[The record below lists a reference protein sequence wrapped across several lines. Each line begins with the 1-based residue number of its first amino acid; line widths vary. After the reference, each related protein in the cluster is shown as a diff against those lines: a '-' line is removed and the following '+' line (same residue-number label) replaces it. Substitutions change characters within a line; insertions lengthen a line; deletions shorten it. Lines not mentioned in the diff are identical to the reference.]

1 MIGSFHWPTNE
12 SRTKDLIVAN
22 QHTEK
27 TLFLAQNVHFKV
39 FSVKIS
45 QKRPKTTHQI
55 RKDSVLPADSKIYF
69 YLMTH
74 QLWLSIYDS
83 KTYDSRNV
91 FLIEIKK
98 AIFSPKEALVIE
110 KDPEMATGSTSGH
123 FYKLEKIRRVGKNVT
138 FDVSCQF

>member
-45 QKRPKTTHQI
+45 QKRPKTTHQ
-55 RKDSVLPADSKIYF
+55 R
-69 YLMTH
+69 
-74 QLWLSIYDS
+74 
-83 KTYDSRNV
+83 
-91 FLIEIKK
+91 
-98 AIFSPKEALVIE
+98 
-110 KDPEMATGSTSGH
+110 
-123 FYKLEKIRRVGKNVT
+123 LEKIQ
-138 FDVSCQF
+138 SCQLTQKYIST

>member
-27 TLFLAQNVHFKV
+27 TLFLAQNVYLKV

-74 QLWLSIYDS
+74 QL
-83 KTYDSRNV
+83 
-91 FLIEIKK
+91 
-98 AIFSPKEALVIE
+98 
-110 KDPEMATGSTSGH
+110 
-123 FYKLEKIRRVGKNVT
+123 
-138 FDVSCQF
+138 